1 MVPLTVVKS
10 KNLNNQKYLTSK
22 WIQSIHKMGYH
33 AAIKNCVF
41 KENLK
46 MWEKVHDMLVQKGW
60 LKIHAEYVIKLGLK
74 IRFLV
79 VV

>member
-1 MVPLTVVKS
+1 
-10 KNLNNQKYLTSK
+10 
-22 WIQSIHKMGYH
+22 MGYH
-33 AAIKNCVF
+33 AAVKICVF

-46 MWEKVHDMLVQKGW
+46 MWEKVHDVLVKKGW
-60 LKIHAEYVIKLGLK
+60 LKIHTQYVIKLGLK